1 MDAMEEAG
9 INVIIGTPTYAV
21 PAWMVKAHPDVI
33 ATTKKGAG
41 IYGARQI
48 MDITNPVYL
57 FYAERVIRKLMEISA
72 HRKCVIGFQV
82 DNETKYYGTAGRN
95 VQLAFV
101 KYLREKFHDD
111 LDAMNYEFGLDYW
124 SNRIDAWEDFPDVR
138 GTINGSLKHD
148 NYLVLETQAQ
158 GFPCWT
164 PYKGQLR
171 LCAYSHLAFGAN
183 SVMYWH
189 WHSIHNSF
197 ETYWKGLLSHDL
209 AENDTYREACII
221 GKEFREK
228 GSHMVNLKKKN
239 DVAVMVSNEALTALN
254 WFGIQ
259 ATSGD
264 NGEIRYND
272 VVRWIYDALYRMNV
286 ECDFVWPESEDLSQY
301 KAIFVPA
308 LYAAPDSTL
317 ERLNQ
322 YVKDGGTL
330 VVTFKSGF
338 ANENVKVHADVQPHI
353 LKDALGISYDQF
365 TFPHNVKLSGKL
377 YGAESLDDFARSAG
391 ADINSDDADSAEI
404 GEARV
409 FMELLKPEG
418 AEVLAGYEH
427 YNWKGYAA
435 ITRNQYGKGM
445 AYYLGCMTD
454 DATLQNVIKA
464 ALGDAGV
471 KLSGYGYP
479 VIVREGTNDLGKT
492 VRYFL
497 NYSAKEQS
505 VAYKYSDGEDVL
517 TGEAI
522 KAESLLII
530 PAWNVRIVED

>member
-1 MDAMEEAG
+1 
-9 INVIIGTPTYAV
+9 
-21 PAWMVKAHPDVI
+21 
-33 ATTKKGAG
+33 
-41 IYGARQI
+41 
-48 MDITNPVYL
+48 
-57 FYAERVIRKLMEISA
+57 
-72 HRKCVIGFQV
+72 
-82 DNETKYYGTAGRN
+82 
-95 VQLAFV
+95 
-101 KYLREKFHDD
+101 
-111 LDAMNYEFGLDYW
+111 
-124 SNRIDAWEDFPDVR
+124 
-138 GTINGSLKHD
+138 
-148 NYLVLETQAQ
+148 
-158 GFPCWT
+158 
-164 PYKGQLR
+164 
-171 LCAYSHLAFGAN
+171 
-183 SVMYWH
+183 
-189 WHSIHNSF
+189 
-197 ETYWKGLLSHDL
+197 
-209 AENDTYREACII
+209 
-221 GKEFREK
+221 
-228 GSHMVNLKKKN
+228 MVNLKKKN